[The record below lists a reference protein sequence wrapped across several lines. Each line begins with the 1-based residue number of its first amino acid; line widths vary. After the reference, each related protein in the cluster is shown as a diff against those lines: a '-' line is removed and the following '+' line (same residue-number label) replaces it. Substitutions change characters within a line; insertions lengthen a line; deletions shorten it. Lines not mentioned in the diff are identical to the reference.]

1 MIYLRGAI
9 VTVDCAC
16 RPYPQSLTDSANY
29 DAISTMTYHISI
41 IAGLLLFLLGLLL
54 MIICSFYIYLGV
66 SRDVFMVS
74 GAVLKNDFGS
84 FDLAG
89 VWMVALIGEII
100 GAIWVGAGAI
110 ILSIAGR

>member
-1 MIYLRGAI
+1 
-9 VTVDCAC
+9 
-16 RPYPQSLTDSANY
+16 
-29 DAISTMTYHISI
+29 MTYHISK

-66 SRDVFMVS
+66 SRDVFFAT

-84 FDLAG
+84 FDMGG
-89 VWMVALIGEII
+89 VMLVAFIGEII

-110 ILSIAGR
+110 ILSIAAR